1 MSEILKMKAKSKLAD
16 KTKSQKAQTG
26 LSSYND
32 SFVNPFKTAAM
43 NMKYQQT
50 AMQLYEIKKKTGAQG
65 NPFEDAYNMTKNYMD
80 TVIKSN
86 DLVGIQGNPI
96 QVGERSFEKELQ
108 RKKWD
113 YQYSN
118 LSPEQYQQ
126 KLDELQYQPESAI
139 KAQNQ
144 QNVLNLA
151 KQKGLT
157 GLTQEEEATARMY
170 EEAARYGGNAGK
182 LINGI
187 TGVGAVPLTPEGE
200 NEINPYRLDAK
211 TRQKYAQ
218 AAEAIR
224 QKGQITYEDADKANA
239 LQEQLGVPVVTVS
252 SGSKGVFDERART
265 SLTLLG
271 KVLGKEDKATT
282 LCNYILAQKAELEAR
297 TADVQDGP
305 SVYICGLGNWGK
317 TNHLMTAQN
326 YEPFNVLNI
335 NNAVTDLA
343 KDGIQAIEAEKL
355 VDLGEDIDIMIIDA
369 AAIKNILPLYG
380 NDPTMFDTIKAWQ
393 EGEVYLEM
401 AYNAYYTNLE
411 IALINTWYYGKVVYP
426 DLFEDVDIDAKMSEV
441 TLAFL
446 GQDLTEAIKACGS
459 SYGGYQKIDV
469 ATFFN

>member
-1 MSEILKMKAKSKLAD
+1 MKTSIKVLTVLIIVAMLCVA
-16 KTKSQKAQTG
+16 A
-26 LSSYND
+26 LSMVACD
-32 SFVNPFKTAAM
+32 
-43 NMKYQQT
+43 QQT
-50 AMQLYEIKKKTGAQG
+50 PAQSGEQSGEQGGSQSGSQGGEQGGSQGSNQGGTSGEPGDVTTVVTDMVGRELTVKPASYSRIVCIGAGALRMYCYLGDVDNLAGVEDIENKSLAGHPAMFDDVAIPYSLAYADDFSALPSCGVGGPNAQYAEAEKILLC
-65 NPFEDAYNMTKNYMD
+65 NP
-80 TVIKSN
+80 
-86 DLVGIQGNPI
+86 DLVIS
-96 QVGERSFEKELQ
+96 E
-108 RKKWD
+108 
-113 YQYSN
+113 
-118 LSPEQYQQ
+118 
-126 KLDELQYQPESAI
+126 
-139 KAQNQ
+139 
-144 QNVLNLA
+144 
-151 KQKGLT
+151 
-157 GLTQEEEATARMY
+157 
-170 EEAARYGGNAGK
+170 
-182 LINGI
+182 
-187 TGVGAVPLTPEGE
+187 
-200 NEINPYRLDAK
+200 
-211 TRQKYAQ
+211 
-218 AAEAIR
+218 
-224 QKGQITYEDADKANA
+224 YEDADKANA

-252 SGSKGVFDERART
+252 YGSKGVFDERART